1 MRSYERLFFPVNMA
15 MSRRSHGFLMARQSY
30 GNLGVSTELLGVL
43 VGDCLY
49 SNCALTT
56 LPLRVSSCHGAHT
69 AYALCFTAL
78 PLLWWRFVCI
88 PCSNLKVITPGP
100 PPSSSAEPAF
110 RQAVALVDCAH
121 QQWHSIFPKPKS
133 YIFVH
138 AGINNTLIIPL
149 IQIYVMRIPLL
160 PLNPNG
166 NLLEVTLTNK
176 YAYWKCSPKLIT
188 FYVIQNVLEYS
199 KT

>member
-1 MRSYERLFFPVNMA
+1 MCNMGISNRKVITQTCKFPQPCCVIWSMHIYITLSCGLGGFYSLVRNILINKIEIHLNHFLNPYHCDCTAWVFYQSDVRSYGRLFFPLNMA

-43 VGDCLY
+43 VGNCLC
-49 SNCALTT
+49 SNCALTA

-69 AYALCFTAL
+69 AYVLCFTAL

-121 QQWHSIFPKPKS
+121 
-133 YIFVH
+133 
-138 AGINNTLIIPL
+138 
-149 IQIYVMRIPLL
+149 
-160 PLNPNG
+160 
-166 NLLEVTLTNK
+166 
-176 YAYWKCSPKLIT
+176 
-188 FYVIQNVLEYS
+188 
-199 KT
+199 

>member
-1 MRSYERLFFPVNMA
+1 MA

-78 PLLWWRFVCI
+78 PLLWWRFVCM

-149 IQIYVMRIPLL
+149 IQIYVMRIPIEKGPSRAKRHCILHTRVGIRVHFALACDKNVSIPNWMLQHYPFINTL
-160 PLNPNG
+160 P
-166 NLLEVTLTNK
+166 
-176 YAYWKCSPKLIT
+176 
-188 FYVIQNVLEYS
+188 
-199 KT
+199 